1 MPIEAYSLQN
11 NGNRKLSANFNA
23 REFRCKDG
31 SDPFFVDSDLV
42 ELLQKIRDHFGKAV
56 NINSAFRT
64 ASHNAKQKNASKYSQ
79 HLYGKAADIWIAG
92 VSVDTLADYAESL
105 LGETGGV
112 GRYYT
117 KGFVHVDVRAVKA
130 RWKE

>member
-1 MPIEAYSLQN
+1 MAIEAYSLQN

-31 SDPFFVDSDLV
+31 SDPFFVDSALV
-42 ELLQKIRDHFGKAV
+42 ELLQQIRDHFGKAV
-56 NINSAFRT
+56 VINSAYRT
-64 ASHNAKQKNASKYSQ
+64 PTHNAKEGGTKYSQ
-79 HLYGKAADIWIAG
+79 HLYGKAADIRISG

-105 LGETGGV
+105 LGDTGGV
-112 GRYYT
+112 GRYYA